1 MAEEK
6 TKNSWYKTP
15 KAPLDPLKETAFE
28 YERINYPPELGPGT
42 RHPYYMSFFINL
54 PTLSKYTTENAKGLA
69 PEGTEAQSE
78 IQRHQNKSGAS
89 FVSKE
94 FTVLGVKLPGFG
106 RKTTRTGT
114 VIRLYIPE
122 TLSWSFSQSWK
133 SLGLADLPLVAQAQG
148 AGSAGTSIA
157 DALKAGPGQGLATLV
172 GPGGKNLV
180 SGILPFVEGAAGDV
194 LGDRDLFTSAFGVTV
209 NPQIDV
215 IYSAPELR
223 TFSFEFFFAP
233 RTAEEAETVQ
243 KIIYLFKFHQA
254 PEILDD
260 KTGFGR
266 YFVPPSEFDLDFS
279 VDSLGKIST
288 CVLEDLTVDYAPNG
302 TAFYADNAPVFT
314 RLTLRFR
321 ELEFITK
328 GLVTEGY

>member
-1 MAEEK
+1 MAESK

-15 KAPLDPLKETAFE
+15 KAPLDDAHRPAFE
-28 YERINYPPELGPGT
+28 YERINYPSDLGPGT
-42 RHPYYMSFFINL
+42 RHPYFMTFYINI
-54 PTLSKYTTENAKGLA
+54 PTLSKYTTNNSKGLT
-69 PEGTEAQSE
+69 PEGTEARSE
-78 IQRHQNKSGAS
+78 IQRHQNADGAS
-89 FVSKE
+89 FISKE

-106 RKTTRTGT
+106 RKTARTGT
-114 VIRLYIPE
+114 CIRLYIPE
-122 TLSWSFSQSWK
+122 TLAWSFSQGWK
-133 SLGLADLPLVAQAQG
+133 NASLADLPAVAMVQG
-148 AGSAGTSIA
+148 AGSAGNSII
-157 DALKAGPGQGLATLV
+157 DAAKAGAGKTLSSLV
-172 GPGGKNLV
+172 GEKGEKAI
-180 SGILPFVEGAAGDV
+180 SGILPFVEGALAGV
-194 LGDRDLFTSAFGVTV
+194 TGDRDLATSAFGVTV

-215 IYSAPELR
+215 IYTAPELR
-223 TFSFEFFFAP
+223 MFSFEFFFAP
-233 RTAEEAETVQ
+233 RTAEEAEAVQ

-266 YFVPPSEFDLDFS
+266 YFVPPSEFDLEFS

-314 RLTLRFR
+314 RMTLRFR

-328 GLVTEGY
+328 ELVQEGF